1 MKKWLTYALGPLI
14 SLAIIYVLVGRDL
27 DAVRGELARAHYGYL
42 IPTGVLL
49 IFSLLAR
56 AIRWHVLLNRRVTV
70 WHAFHIT
77 NIGYMASA
85 ILPLRV
91 GDLARP
97 WMTTRLNPPV
107 AGFTA
112 ISTIVVE
119 RLLDILALVAMLGV
133 MLVLLDVPTEVT
145 SAGAVVAVLAFSGGL
160 VLAGMA
166 AKPNWVLNII
176 DWLTQRLHVL
186 NHLHLKERF
195 RYFVRGIQP
204 MGKLEIAFGALLW
217 TTIAWGFSLAAGYVM
232 LLMLFETP
240 TLAATLSYIVL
251 STMSVALP
259 AVPGNL
265 GPFEGAV
272 VGGLWIGGLITAASP
287 PHNAPAVATGVVLHA
302 LTLGLYVTLGL
313 VGLSA
318 EQASIRQIAK
328 GTQELV
334 LQEV

>member
-1 MKKWLTYALGPLI
+1 MKKWLAFALGPLI

-27 DAVRGELARAHYGYL
+27 NAVRDELARARYGYI
-42 IPTGVLL
+42 IPCGILL
-49 IFSLLAR
+49 IMSLLAR
-56 AIRWHVLLNRRVTV
+56 AVRWHILLNRRVTV

-77 NIGYMASA
+77 NIGYMVSA
-85 ILPLRV
+85 VLPLRV

-97 WMTTRLNPPV
+97 WMTTRLTPPI

-133 MLVLLDVPTEVT
+133 MLVLLDVPMEVT
-145 SAGAVVAVLAFSGGL
+145 SAGAVVAILALGGGIA
-160 VLAGMA
+160 LAVMA

-176 DWLTQRLHVL
+176 EWLTQHWHLLQR
-186 NHLHLKERF
+186 LHLKSRF
-195 RYFVRGIQP
+195 QHFVRGIQP
-204 MGKLEIAFGALLW
+204 LGKPDVAFGALLW

-265 GPFEGAV
+265 GPFEAAV
-272 VGGLWIGGLITAASP
+272 VGGLWIGGMIAAASP
-287 PHNAPAVATGVVLHA
+287 PQNAPAVATAVVLHA

-313 VGLSA
+313 IGLSV
-318 EQASIRQIAK
+318 EQASIRQITK
-328 GTQELV
+328 GSQELV
-334 LQEV
+334 LQEA